1 MQHLPNK
8 GELRKA
14 CVSCA
19 GTEDGGYSVYKC
31 HLDCVQSHYHC
42 GFVKN
47 GLSRQQPQILL
58 QLSTVTPASS
68 PVSTVTPA
76 SSPVSTVTPAFT
88 ADHQKQTCVR
98 GTEDHPYSKDLSSD
112 VTVVKQEDTSSKTGS
127 ANDQGKKMSYSK
139 YFITN
144 SNHKIIR
151 GNIVSPWT
159 KKDDRVFILFED
171 DDQVDQVMHLLS
183 GVVESPQTDKKS
195 ADRVASIIQSC
206 TLISLDKDKDMDT
219 CGTERD
225 NTEPHV
231 QGSEAQTG
239 KP

>member
-98 GTEDHPYSKDLSSD
+98 GTEDHPYSKDL
-112 VTVVKQEDTSSKTGS
+112 
-127 ANDQGKKMSYSK
+127 
-139 YFITN
+139 
-144 SNHKIIR
+144 KIIR